1 MKNKLAKITN
11 SAIQR
16 KIITQ
21 YGETKDLTSGEKTE
35 LLIKKFKREVK
46 KEQIIEYFN
55 MHRYHC
61 SKKEKRIAKAKIRRM
76 SK

>member
-1 MKNKLAKITN
+1 MAKISS

-16 KIITQ
+16 KITTQ
-21 YGETKDLTSGEKTE
+21 YGETRELTPAERTE

-46 KEQIIEYFN
+46 KEQTLDYYN

-61 SKKEKRIAKAKIRRM
+61 SKKDKRIAKAKIRRM